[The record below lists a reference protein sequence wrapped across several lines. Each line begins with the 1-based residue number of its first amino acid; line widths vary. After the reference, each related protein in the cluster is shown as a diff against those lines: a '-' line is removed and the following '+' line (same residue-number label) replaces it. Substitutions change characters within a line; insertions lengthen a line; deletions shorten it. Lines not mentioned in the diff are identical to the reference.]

1 VGGIRGPALLAY
13 RGTAGAK
20 RRLRTRVTTVSP
32 SGRVRATIFW
42 DDFGTPQRDY
52 PLTATAMSVV
62 TAVIGFVG
70 LVLATALFV
79 AAEFAFVATGRHRLE
94 ERAQAGDRRA
104 THALAVQRRL
114 SFMLSGAQLGIT
126 IAALLLGMIAEP
138 TLARALTP
146 ALERAGLGAST
157 ARGIGVVGALLLATG
172 IAMVFGELAPKN
184 LAIAKPEAV
193 VLRLARPTAV
203 VLRLAAP
210 LIRLFDELSNW
221 LLRRVGIQPANELD
235 QAVTAD
241 ELELIIDESGRA
253 GSLTADQTRLLRRVL
268 GFRGLKVSDVSVP
281 RPVVVTVPVDATC
294 ADLAVLAT
302 GSGLSRFPVIGDD
315 LDDVRCVVVA
325 KDVLSVPTD
334 DRATTPALSLGTPP
348 LAVPESA
355 LLSPLLR
362 DLRTAH
368 SQLALVV
375 DEHGGVTGIATL
387 EDVVEELVG
396 DIRDEYDRAIPRPR
410 AQRDGSYVV
419 PGTWRPDECERETG
433 IPLPV
438 GDYDTLSGL
447 VMAELGRVP
456 RVGDRVETPYAEL
469 RVEALRGFA
478 VHSVRI
484 IDRTDREDVAGEHPS

>member
-1 VGGIRGPALLAY
+1 
-13 RGTAGAK
+13 
-20 RRLRTRVTTVSP
+20 
-32 SGRVRATIFW
+32 
-42 DDFGTPQRDY
+42 
-52 PLTATAMSVV
+52 MSVF
-62 TAVIGFVG
+62 TAVVSFVG

-126 IAALLLGMIAEP
+126 IAALLLGAIAEP

-146 ALERAGLGAST
+146 ALERSGLGAAP

-184 LAIAKPEAV
+184 LAIAQPEAV
-193 VLRLARPTAV
+193 ALRLARPTAV
-203 VLRLAAP
+203 ALRLAAP
-210 LIRLFDELSNW
+210 LIRVFDELSNR
-221 LLRRVGIQPANELD
+221 LLRRVGIQPADELD

-241 ELELIIDESGRA
+241 ELEVIIDESGRA
-253 GSLTADQTRLLRRVL
+253 GSLTADQTGLLQRVL
-268 GFRGLKVSDVSVP
+268 GFRGLKAGDVRVP
-281 RPVVVTVPVDATC
+281 RPDVITVPVDATC
-294 ADLAVLAT
+294 ADLAALAS
-302 GSGLSRFPVIGDD
+302 GSGLSRFPVVGED
-315 LDDVRCVVVA
+315 LDDVRGVVVA
-325 KDVLSVPTD
+325 KDVLAIPPD
-334 DRATTPALSLGTPP
+334 ERAATPALSLVTPA

-362 DLRTAH
+362 DLRAAH

-396 DIRDEYDRAIPRPR
+396 DIRDEYDRAVPQPR
-410 AQRDGSYVV
+410 AQRDGSYVA
-419 PGTWRPDECERETG
+419 PGSWRPDECERDTG

-438 GDYDTLSGL
+438 GDYETLSGL

-456 RVGDRVETPYAEL
+456 QVGDRVETPHAVL
-469 RVEALRGFA
+469 QVEALRGFA
-478 VHSVRI
+478 VDSIRI
-484 IDRTDREDVAGEHPS
+484 IDRTDRDGAGGWPS